1 MYTNDYI
8 YLLPD
13 IWNDIFTILRAR
25 FVKRKLYF
33 KKFVFSQQN
42 GDPKKTAKINKE
54 CYMVY
59 RQMAAVSS
67 FFAPLPLAGVLC
79 VFMVE
84 REVFH

>member
-1 MYTNDYI
+1 ME
-8 YLLPD
+8 
-13 IWNDIFTILRAR
+13 R
-25 FVKRKLYF
+25 YF
-33 KKFVFSQQN
+33 YFFACSFRRTQIVLKKFFFS
-42 GDPKKTAKINKE
+42 AKWRSEKDRQINKE